1 MSNDKILLKFKK
13 KNKKRF
19 VFNGETVL
27 VKPYIEYPEIKTII
41 DMSIGKLGVEND
53 FDGIL
58 TLDDIYTAR
67 ACADLYL
74 IQLLTNVNLENVEYE
89 EALQSGLITLVK
101 SKIDNIKEF
110 ESVFDSYLNVLN
122 NQMLLNGIL
131 KGVPNLEELDLLS
144 QKVVKDFNDVDKDKV
159 DKILQHDIVSKVAKQ
174 SVKG

>member
-27 VKPYIEYPEIKTII
+27 VKSYIEYPEIKTII

-89 EALQSGLITLVK
+89 EVLQSGLITLVK